1 MIQVMK
7 SKNFLQESGM
17 SQTVKQQMVNTNKV
31 IQLNL
36 KALNQVFVIILC
48 DNYSYISENLW
59 QFKRD
64 EVPASNVDLT
74 INNSQ

>member
-1 MIQVMK
+1 
-7 SKNFLQESGM
+7 
-17 SQTVKQQMVNTNKV
+17 MVNTNKV

-48 DNYSYISENLW
+48 DNYSYTSENLW